1 MQNSSCLTPFLTTE
15 PCKAVTILKLI
26 IQINVDASR
35 LLIQDGGG
43 KGDTHTEGFTDK
55 TIAESELN
63 WTEEDMWDCKTA
75 R

>member
-1 MQNSSCLTPFLTTE
+1 MMLQEYWF
-15 PCKAVTILKLI
+15 KVVVVKVI
-26 IQINVDASR
+26 
-35 LLIQDGGG
+35 
-43 KGDTHTEGFTDK
+43 HTEGFTDK